1 MSNDAEI
8 HSKVCKSCEI
18 TIKVKKKKGGGGGG
32 GDRGMPVQ
40 LEVCESVR
48 KAV

>member
-8 HSKVCKSCEI
+8 HSQVCKSCEI
-18 TIKVKKKKGGGGGG
+18 TIKVKKKGGGC
-32 GDRGMPVQ
+32 RGMPVQ